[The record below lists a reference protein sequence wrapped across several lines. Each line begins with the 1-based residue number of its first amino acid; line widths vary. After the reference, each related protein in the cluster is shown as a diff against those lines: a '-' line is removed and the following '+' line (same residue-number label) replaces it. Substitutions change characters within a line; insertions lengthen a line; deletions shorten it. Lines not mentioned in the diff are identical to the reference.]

1 MITPI
6 QVILVCLWRFFL
18 GCQSGLQLFVY
29 AQHVLTGGVVGAIMG
44 DMKAGLEVGATL
56 TLMSLGVGGFGGSSV
71 PDYALGTVLGTIFSI
86 TTGNGLE
93 AALTIA
99 IPVAA
104 LGTNLDILQKTLGSF
119 FIHREIA
126 ESEAGRFDQMGKWV
140 FAHLFICTDFLV
152 QVLPVL
158 LVMTIGEEFV
168 TNLISSLPA
177 WFNKGMS
184 AVGGILPAVGFGM
197 LLKYLPL
204 KTYWPFLILGFLL
217 ASYLNLAMLPIA
229 LIALIFAWI
238 EFRSLEKESEY
249 AKAATVV
256 TAADV
261 AAGNYD
267 E

>member
-18 GCQSGLQLFVY
+18 GCQGGLQLFVY
-29 AQHVLTGGVVGAIMG
+29 ASHVLTGGVVGAIMG
-44 DMKAGLEVGATL
+44 NMKAGLEVGATL

-104 LGTNLDILQKTLGSF
+104 LGTNLDIMQKTLGSF

-140 FAHLFICTDFLV
+140 HSHIFIADFLV
-152 QVLPVL
+152 SVLPVL

-168 TNLISSLPA
+168 TGLITALPA

-229 LIALIFAWI
+229 LIALIFAWM
-238 EFRSLEKESEY
+238 EFRSLEKESEL
-249 AKAATVV
+249 AKAAVTGV
-256 TAADV
+256 TAEDI
-261 AAGNYD
+261 AAGVYD